1 MRISDWSSDV
11 CSSDLDLRG
20 FDGYR
25 SARSET
31 ASGAIW
37 LNANEAAYATVAD
50 DAGGLRRYPSPQPDA
65 LRSALAALYDCPP
78 HRLLIGR
85 GSAGA
90 IAPLVRRRKR
100 VGEGKSVSGTDD
112 FGGARIHK

>member
-37 LNANEAAYATVAD
+37 LNANEAAYANVAD

-65 LRSALAALYDCPP
+65 LRCALADLSDCAPE
-78 HRLLIGR
+78 RLLIR
-85 GSAGA
+85 SEE
-90 IAPLVRRRKR
+90 RR
-100 VGEGKSVSGTDD
+100 VGHECVSSCRSWWSPVNSKKIT
-112 FGGARIHK
+112 